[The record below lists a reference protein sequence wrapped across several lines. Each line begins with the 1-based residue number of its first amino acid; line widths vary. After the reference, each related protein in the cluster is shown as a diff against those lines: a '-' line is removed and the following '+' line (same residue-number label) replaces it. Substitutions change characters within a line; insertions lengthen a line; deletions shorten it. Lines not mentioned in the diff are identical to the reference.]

1 MDSVAVLLLAITM
14 LIVML
19 VLRIPLWIVFFVTAF
34 TTALIAG
41 GPSLLA
47 NIIWTT
53 TTDPTTIDLV
63 TIMFLIAVLV
73 GNYRETGFIDKLGEE
88 LVAFFKKPVLSAT
101 LVPAILGLLPVPG
114 GALMSAPIVDKVGDY
129 MELDNVRKVFVNVW
143 YRHIIFMIYPLST
156 LLILT
161 ATLTNTSIWVLITRQ
176 APIALFM
183 FVIGFIIGFP
193 MLRSKSKTRTSYSV
207 GSANKKILLKVFS
220 PIIVAI
226 TIAVSTSRF
235 LDYKLPLPI
244 NRVSM
249 VLGVSMGIILL
260 YLLSRIPRH
269 KFMRTFYSKSTI
281 ELVLVGYGSMLLRG
295 VFLSISVEDL
305 ASYIPG
311 YINPLAVA
319 LMLPL
324 FFSLVAGVPT
334 SGIVLS
340 IPIIQ
345 EVCSITPGIASM
357 IYVSAFI
364 GYLGSPLHL
373 CYIYTAQYLNTP
385 LMKTYKYMAP
395 ACMITLLFTFFLNA
409 FYP

>member
-1 MDSVAVLLLAITM
+1 MVLVIAIAM

-19 VLRIPLWIVFFVTAF
+19 ALRIPLWIVFFATTF

-41 GPSLLA
+41 GLSLLA
-47 NIIWTT
+47 NIVWRTT
-53 TTDPTTIDLV
+53 VDPTTIDLV

-73 GNYRETGFIDKLGEE
+73 GNYRETGFINKLGEE
-88 LVAFFKKPVLSAT
+88 LVAFFKKPILSAT

-129 MELDNVRKVFVNVW
+129 IGLDRERKVFVNVW

-161 ATLTNTSIWVLITRQ
+161 ATLTNTSVWVLITRQ

-183 FVIGFIIGFP
+183 FIIGLIIGFP
-193 MLRSKSKTRTSYSV
+193 ILKSKSKNKTSYSV
-207 GSANKKILLKVFS
+207 GNANKKILLKVFS
-220 PIIVAI
+220 PIIAAI
-226 TIAVSTSRF
+226 TIAVPTSSL

-249 VLGVSMGIILL
+249 VLGVSVGIILL

-269 KFMRTFYSKSTI
+269 QFMKTFYSRNTI

-295 VFLSISVEDL
+295 VFSSINVEDL
-305 ASYIPG
+305 VNYIPDC
-311 YINPLAVA
+311 INPLAIAVI
-319 LMLPL
+319 LPL
-324 FFSLVAGVPT
+324 FFSVIAGVPT
-334 SGIVLS
+334 SGVVLS
-340 IPIIQ
+340 IPVVQ
-345 EVCSITPGIASM
+345 EIFGITPEIASM

-385 LMKTYKYMAP
+385 LMKTYKYMIP
-395 ACMITLLFTFFLNA
+395 ACTITLLFSFIMNTFIH
-409 FYP
+409 